1 MNIKS
6 IKHHTALALA
16 ALAIIGTTACNER
29 KFHVDGTI
37 FIDQTKNESQP
48 TEEKIVPTLSDDDV
62 RSRNNRI
69 VIKSIIAAVAIA
81 AVGIAVYVFYH
92 IYLLMI

>member
-37 FIDQTKNESQP
+37 ENAADS
-48 TEEKIVPTLSDDDV
+48 TL
-62 RSRNNRI
+62 
-69 VIKSIIAAVAIA
+69 
-81 AVGIAVYVFYH
+81 
-92 IYLLMI
+92 YLRT